1 MKKLIFLTTLFI
13 LGLFLS
19 GCGESPEAAQARTEL
34 AAIDGQIAALQ
45 AKVSAIP
52 ALELSDE
59 VKDDLDIQIHYMG
72 VLATVIPGVKE
83 NPPFLAQVMGFRT
96 TVNKRGKLSF
106 DDYPQDN
113 PMGGLNLVSADMAPI
128 IDEDLEELSKLADKF
143 ESAVELANAGIEEIP
158 DLTVERISKV
168 EKFFIEHAK
177 KKAQYEALAAS
188 IPETSTDDFR
198 EKVEKLKKANTVF
211 KQVVAETKTSDD
223 GMIAVLTPELKE
235 LSPDAYATAEKIM
248 ACRTPSEDPDFC
260 QSENSW
266 TGLYD
271 VYFGYIKD
279 AFDALSE

>member
-1 MKKLIFLTTLFI
+1 MKKILTISLIVLALV
-13 LGLFLS
+13 LA
-19 GCGESPEAAQARTEL
+19 GCGESPEGAQAKTEL

-59 VKDDLDIQIHYMG
+59 VEDDLAIQIHYLG
-72 VLATVIPGVKE
+72 ILATVIPNVRE
-83 NPPFLAQVMGFRT
+83 NPAFMAEVMAFRT
-96 TVNKRGKLSF
+96 AVSKRDRVSF
-106 DDYPQDN
+106 DRPEED
-113 PMGGLNLVSADMAPI
+113 PMSAVTLVSEDMAPV

-158 DLTVERISKV
+158 DLTVERTSKV
-168 EKFFIEHAK
+168 EKFFTEHAK

-188 IPETSTDDFR
+188 IPESSTDDFR
-198 EKVEKLKKANTVF
+198 AKVEELKKANTVF
-211 KQVVAETKTSDD
+211 KQTIAELKSTDD
-223 GMIAVLTPELKE
+223 GMIVALTPQLKE
-235 LSPDAYATAEKIM
+235 FSPDAYATAEKIM

-271 VYFGYIKD
+271 VYFGYIHE
-279 AFDALSE
+279 AFKALRG